1 MYRSE
6 DVRGFGLAEM
16 ALSPSS
22 TLIIFWFGLVKML
35 VT

>member
-22 TLIIFWFGLVKML
+22 SLIYFSSD
-35 VT
+35 